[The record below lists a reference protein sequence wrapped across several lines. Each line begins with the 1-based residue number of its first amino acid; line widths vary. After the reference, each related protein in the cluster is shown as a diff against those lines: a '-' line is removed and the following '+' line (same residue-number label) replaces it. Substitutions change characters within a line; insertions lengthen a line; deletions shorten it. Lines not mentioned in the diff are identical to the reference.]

1 MVALIVIRT
10 ATDWLTI
17 AASASGGRLAGS
29 SHRTEFI
36 VARHSAGLW
45 VPIFDR
51 TKSICEFRPYEGVH
65 IYLYTQVAKKQTF
78 DQKIKIFLIKDRL
91 FDSRKCAM
99 RALAN

>member
-29 SHRTEFI
+29 SHRTDFI
-36 VARHSAGLW
+36 VARFSAGLW

-51 TKSICEFRPYEGVH
+51 TKSNVSDALQGRSFLFI
-65 IYLYTQVAKKQTF
+65 KQS
-78 DQKIKIFLIKDRL
+78 L
-91 FDSRKCAM
+91 
-99 RALAN
+99 

>member
-17 AASASGGRLAGS
+17 AASASGGRIAGS
-29 SHRTEFI
+29 SHRTGFI

-51 TKSICEFRPYEGVH
+51 TKSYVSSAHQGLSHLFIITGRRYADFGKEKC
-65 IYLYTQVAKKQTF
+65 
-78 DQKIKIFLIKDRL
+78 FLEEL
-91 FDSRKCAM
+91 SV
-99 RALAN
+99 